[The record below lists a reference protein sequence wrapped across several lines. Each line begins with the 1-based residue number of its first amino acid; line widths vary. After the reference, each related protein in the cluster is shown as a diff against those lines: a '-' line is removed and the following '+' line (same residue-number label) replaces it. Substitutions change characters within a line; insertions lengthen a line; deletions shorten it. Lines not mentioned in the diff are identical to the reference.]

1 MAAGF
6 KCPLRTIG
14 VFGFSSLDSIL
25 ASIRSG
31 RCLAAEI
38 DAMER
43 PKPSPRALG
52 RSTGRRKMEAIMMS
66 FIDYRIE
73 LLVFVYMLS
82 IRKFNIWL
90 VRDAHQ

>member
-31 RCLAAEI
+31 RCLAAEM

-43 PKPSPRALG
+43 PKPRPRAFG
-52 RSTGRRKMEAIMMS
+52 RSIGRRKIEAIMMNFS
-66 FIDYRIE
+66 DYRVE
-73 LLVFVYMLS
+73 VLS
-82 IRKFNIWL
+82 LIHI
-90 VRDAHQ
+90 